1 MNLEPPTLGGAHLVR
16 RWSPE
21 RSTSTSTCT
30 PARATSFRR
39 TGRRCARYANDR
51 TTVLRRR
58 SAGGSPG
65 LKPGGRQVSESTSPS
80 SSSSPPSGAGV
91 KGALALPPRHALT
104 TCRTH
109 PLPCTQS
116 PPPDTRP
123 SRPAK
128 PARGEL
134 PTPPLPPTDPRPA
147 SLRARRALLPF
158 VDARP
163 SWPSLA
169 RPLASKVA
177 AATARPC
184 AKAHPP
190 IPPEGTGCKPAT
202 AR

>member
-39 TGRRCARYANDR
+39 TGRRCARDANVR

-134 PTPPLPPTDPRPA
+134 PTPPLPPTDPRPT
-147 SLRARRALLPF
+147 SLRAGASSFRRRAAFRAKLGAPACVKSGGGHGPALRQSPPPLP
-158 VDARP
+158 ARRHG
-163 SWPSLA
+163 LQ
-169 RPLASKVA
+169 
-177 AATARPC
+177 ATAR
-184 AKAHPP
+184 
-190 IPPEGTGCKPAT
+190 
-202 AR
+202 